1 MHREIFAF
9 VHIREHTFAVISLNW
24 RIISY
29 FVLIL
34 TFNFHEPTSTDFT
47 CEEYLS
53 ACNWWG
59 GGTKEGGGS
68 RFRFER
74 KQGEKSNVVEKGTRE
89 GQSSQSLGHSQ
100 YGSLWCNRDAEAP
113 CFCAFGV
120 PFPDPPT
127 NRRSPSFPLSPP
139 PAPDRLSLLA
149 GSRTVSRPIF
159 SV

>member
-1 MHREIFAF
+1 M
-9 VHIREHTFAVISLNW
+9 
-24 RIISY
+24 SY
-29 FVLIL
+29 ASRNFRLRAHSRTHVRRNIPQLAHNLHFVLIL

-47 CEEYLS
+47 CEDYLS
-53 ACNWWG
+53 ACNWLG

-139 PAPDRLSLLA
+139 
-149 GSRTVSRPIF
+149 GS
-159 SV
+159 